1 MRGLGSRRQSPDLNK
16 RDVLHLRGNQVG
28 YIRVFA
34 RYALP
39 SKTREEEFHRR
50 RREGLPDTSR
60 FEGRSVEEDVF
71 VGTGL
76 PRDVAPIQYWLS
88 VATNCLALGGG
99 GTWPLSFADRF
110 CSAAVRIDAA

>member
-1 MRGLGSRRQSPDLNK
+1 MFRSEG
-16 RDVLHLRGNQVG
+16 
-28 YIRVFA
+28 
-34 RYALP
+34 
-39 SKTREEEFHRR
+39 
-50 RREGLPDTSR
+50 RRE
-60 FEGRSVEEDVF
+60 EEDVF

-76 PRDVAPIQYWLS
+76 LRDVAPIQYWLS